1 MTDGGTMSFVET
13 FIKNEVHVLVV
24 DDEEPI
30 RTVYRDAIRLSG
42 FQSTAAGSAAEA
54 LDILKNIHADVV
66 ITDVRMPDMNGIE
79 LMGRIREKY
88 DTDIIV
94 MTGYAEDYTYEKII
108 ALGAKDFIHKPV
120 NLGELLARLKR
131 VTHERMLV
139 KQRNQAF
146 TELKEAYID
155 TVNRLVIAS
164 EYKDEDTGD
173 HIMRISRFCS
183 FIAKWLNMPSDFVE
197 TISYASPMH
206 DVGKIGIPDKIL
218 LKPGKLDPDEFE
230 IMKTHT
236 VIGAKILAHAKPAI
250 IRMAYDIALTHHE
263 RWDGKGYPRGLSEDQ
278 IPVCGRIVAVA
289 DTFDALTSSRPYKK
303 PYPPAVAAEIIK
315 SERGKQ
321 FDPEITD
328 IFIEHL
334 DDIISLRGVPGEGE
348 SIDFSSFEW
357 SERDIA
363 VGTNIRLA
371 SVLEQ
376 KKIL

>member
-1 MTDGGTMSFVET
+1 MSFVET
-13 FIKNEVHVLVV
+13 FLKNEVHVLVV

-30 RTVYRDAIRLSG
+30 RTVYRDAIRLAG
-42 FQSTAAGSAAEA
+42 FQSTAAGSASEA

-66 ITDVRMPDMNGIE
+66 ITDIRMPDMNGIE
-79 LMGRIREKY
+79 LMGSIREKY

-131 VTHERMLV
+131 VTHERALV

-146 TELKEAYID
+146 TELKDAYID

-173 HIMRISRFCS
+173 HIVRISKYCS
-183 FIAKWLNMPSDFVE
+183 YMAKWLRMPSDFVE
-197 TISYASPMH
+197 TIMYASPMH

-218 LKPGKLDPDEFE
+218 LKPGKLDADEFE

-236 VIGAKILAHAKPAI
+236 VIGAKILAQSKPAI
-250 IRMAYDIALTHHE
+250 LKMAYDIALTHHE
-263 RWDGKGYPRGLSEDQ
+263 RWDGRGYPRGLSGKA
-278 IPVCGRIVAVA
+278 IPICGRIVAVA

-303 PYPPAVAAEIIK
+303 PYPPLVAAEIIK

-321 FDPEITD
+321 FDPEIAD
-328 IFIEHL
+328 IFMDHL
-334 DDIISLRGVPGEGE
+334 DDMIALRGTVGEIA
-348 SIDFSSFEW
+348 SLDISDFEW

-363 VGTNIRLA
+363 LGTNVALS
-371 SVLEQ
+371 SVLDARQ
-376 KKIL
+376 

>member
-1 MTDGGTMSFVET
+1 MSFVEP
-13 FIKNEVHVLVV
+13 FLKSEVHVLVV

-30 RTVYRDAIRLSG
+30 RTVYRDAIRLAG

-54 LDILKNIHADVV
+54 LGILKNIHADVV
-66 ITDVRMPDMNGIE
+66 ITDIRMPDMNGIE

-131 VTHERMLV
+131 VTHERALV

-146 TELKEAYID
+146 TELKDAYID

-173 HIMRISRFCS
+173 HIVRISKYCS
-183 FIAKWLNMPSDFVE
+183 FIAKWMNMPSDFVE
-197 TISYASPMH
+197 TIMYASPMH

-230 IMKTHT
+230 IMKNHT
-236 VIGAKILAHAKPAI
+236 IIGAKILAHSKPAI
-250 IRMAYDIALTHHE
+250 IRMACDIALTHHE
-263 RWDGKGYPRGLSEDQ
+263 RWDGCGYPKGLAGKS
-278 IPVCGRIVAVA
+278 IPICGRIVAVA
-289 DTFDALTSSRPYKK
+289 DTFDALTSARPYKK
-303 PYPPAVAAEIIK
+303 PYPPQVAAEIIK
-315 SERGKQ
+315 NERGKQ
-321 FDPEITD
+321 FDPEIAD
-328 IFIEHL
+328 VFLDHL
-334 DDIISLRGVPGEGE
+334 DEMITLRGSVGEMASLE
-348 SIDFSSFEW
+348 ITDFEW
-357 SERDIA
+357 SERDLA
-363 VGTNIRLA
+363 VGTNITMA
-371 SVLEQ
+371 SLFGD
-376 KKIL
+376 KGDGSL